1 MSYNNEAYVVEKEG
15 VKHDDLKV
23 EPLTV
28 RNNDNYFISAFV
40 DLASSHDVTMAM
52 LVYHT
57 KLRELKSIF
66 IQIHCLFQLI
76 RRSP

>member
-1 MSYNNEAYVVEKEG
+1 MSYNNEVYVVEKEG

-40 DLASSHDVTMAM
+40 DLASSHDVTMAL
-52 LVYHT
+52 LV
-57 KLRELKSIF
+57 
-66 IQIHCLFQLI
+66 
-76 RRSP
+76 